1 MVLWEIKWWADG
13 EHRPRLED
21 AKEGKQPDALCEL
34 WILVLKRKK
43 KKKTKH
49 KNKKPAIKTILIQSN
64 AFFVEVKVIREA
76 RDEEGD

>member
-21 AKEGKQPDALCEL
+21 AKEGKQLDAVCEL

-43 KKKTKH
+43 KKPCY
-49 KNKKPAIKTILIQSN
+49 KNYSDTVKCILCGGQSN
-64 AFFVEVKVIREA
+64 
-76 RDEEGD
+76 

>member
-1 MVLWEIKWWADG
+1 MI
-13 EHRPRLED
+13 
-21 AKEGKQPDALCEL
+21 
-34 WILVLKRKK
+34 RKK
-43 KKKTKH
+43 KEKKKTKH

>member
-43 KKKTKH
+43 KKNKTQKQKTCY
-49 KNKKPAIKTILIQSN
+49 KNYSDTVKCILCGGQSN
-64 AFFVEVKVIREA
+64 
-76 RDEEGD
+76 

>member
-21 AKEGKQPDALCEL
+21 AKEGKQLDAVCEL

-43 KKKTKH
+43 KK
-49 KNKKPAIKTILIQSN
+49 NPAIKTILIQSN

-76 RDEEGD
+76 RDEEGA